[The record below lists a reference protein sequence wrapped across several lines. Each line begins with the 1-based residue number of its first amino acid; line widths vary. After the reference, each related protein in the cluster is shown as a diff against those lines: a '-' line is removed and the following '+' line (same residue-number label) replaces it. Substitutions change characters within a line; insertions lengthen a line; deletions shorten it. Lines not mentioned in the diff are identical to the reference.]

1 MAQTRIAAETRT
13 EFGKGAA
20 RRTRKAGKI
29 PAVLYGHG
37 TDPQHLSLPSLEF
50 AAVVREQGRNAV
62 LELDV
67 TGASGAP
74 QLALTKT
81 VVVHPIRPYIEHV
94 DLLVIRRGEKVEVE
108 LDVIVTGEA
117 ESGSLI
123 SQDLNTILV
132 EADVMNIPEHIEV
145 SVEEAPI
152 GTQYMA
158 GELRLPGGVEL
169 RTDPEYLVL
178 QVIPAPT
185 EEELEAEIDT
195 EGAGVVE
202 DASDEEEAA
211 AAAEAAEGDGESGEG
226 SSSEG
231 DDSGSD
237 GESGSSES

>member
-1 MAQTRIAAETRT
+1 MAQTRIAVETRT

-67 TGASGAP
+67 PGASGAP

-94 DLLVIRRGEKVEVE
+94 DLLVIKRGEKVEVE
-108 LDVIVTGEA
+108 LDVVVTGEA
-117 ESGSLI
+117 VSGSLI
-123 SQDLNTILV
+123 SQDLNTVLV
-132 EADVMNIPEHIEV
+132 EADVLNIPENIEV
-145 SVEEAPI
+145 SVEEAEI
-152 GTQYMA
+152 GTQYFA
-158 GELRLPGGVEL
+158 GDLRLPGGVEL
-169 RTDPEYLVL
+169 RTDPEYLVV

-185 EEELEAEIDT
+185 EEELEAEIDL

-202 DASDEEEAA
+202 DESEEEAA
-211 AAAEAAEGDGESGEG
+211 EDGESTDGESGDGAEA
-226 SSSEG
+226 S
-231 DDSGSD
+231 DSGSGD
-237 GESGSSES
+237 ESESSDSDK

>member
-67 TGASGAP
+67 ADASGAP

-108 LDVIVTGEA
+108 LDVVVTGEA
-117 ESGSLI
+117 VSGSLVY
-123 SQDLNTILV
+123 QDLNTVLV
-132 EADVMNIPEHIEV
+132 EADALNIPENIEV
-145 SVEEAPI
+145 SVEEAEI
-152 GTQYMA
+152 GTQYFA
-158 GELRLPGGVEL
+158 GDLRLPGGVEL
-169 RTDPEYLVL
+169 RTDPEYLVV
-178 QVIPAPT
+178 QVSPAPT

-202 DASDEEEAA
+202 DESEEEAA
-211 AAAEAAEGDGESGEG
+211 ETGESAEGQSGESAEAGDAG
-226 SSSEG
+226 SEG
-231 DDSGSD
+231 GD
-237 GESGSSES
+237 SESSDSDQ